1 MKLGSDFN
9 AKNSSTSRVSKS
21 CVYCCGKV
29 ASLFCHG
36 CVFSCVY
43 CCGKVASLWFLML
56 IFSLNRVLLVLVGV
70 PFRDWCAMRGHPRDP
85 NHN

>member
-9 AKNSSTSRVSKS
+9 AKKSSTGRASK
-21 CVYCCGKV
+21 
-29 ASLFCHG
+29 
-36 CVFSCVY
+36 SCVY

-56 IFSLNRVLLVLVGV
+56 FCHVCVCSLEVDELNHVLLVLAGV
-70 PFRDWCAMRGHPRDP
+70 PSRDWCAMRGHPRDP